1 MWKSFCRWLL
11 YKQLG
16 WSIDV
21 TQEHPSKYIICL
33 APHTSNWDFLI
44 GQLYN
49 GAEGLKSNFLMKK
62 EWFFWPLGPIFR
74 SLGGIPVFRS
84 KKTSM
89 TDNLAEAARKAET
102 FMLCITPEG
111 TRSPNP
117 EYSCCA
123 SHRRE
128 LARRIPNGREV
139 STILPKRP
147 RFPFCFMALTTSRN
161 SSVAQRPLSP
171 TAILILRCATSNFI
185 SRTSKERSPKTL
197 RLVNYKNAKTNP
209 IHIFIIYIC
218 SNTCTG
224 SNVKRRSKT
233 GRQFETVFCQI

>member
-21 TQEHPSKYIICL
+21 TQEHPNKYIICL

-89 TDNLAEAARKAET
+89 TDNLAEAAQKAET

-117 EYSCCA
+117 EWKKGFYYIAQKAEIPILLYGIDYEQKLIRCTKT
-123 SHRRE
+123 
-128 LARRIPNGREV
+128 IVPNGDIDTQMRDIKLYFKDFKGKKPENF
-139 STILPKRP
+139 TIGEL
-147 RFPFCFMALTTSRN
+147 
-161 SSVAQRPLSP
+161 
-171 TAILILRCATSNFI
+171 
-185 SRTSKERSPKTL
+185 
-197 RLVNYKNAKTNP
+197 
-209 IHIFIIYIC
+209 
-218 SNTCTG
+218 
-224 SNVKRRSKT
+224 
-233 GRQFETVFCQI
+233 